1 MNSPPLEKEVS
12 EVLQKAL
19 DHASLNRIPRN
30 PRHRDVILALVCL
43 DMQRRYPYTEIE
55 FNDYLKRELSAFNAS
70 VDHVTCRRYAVDCGF
85 VKRDRGGNRYFLN
98 FPKIEA
104 TLGVDMTDAKPG
116 LISIALE
123 ASRRR
128 SNKHRKPAV
137 DPGR

>member
-1 MNSPPLEKEVS
+1 MNHPPSEKEVS

-19 DHASLNRIPRN
+19 HHASLTRIPRN
-30 PRHRDVILALVCL
+30 PRHRDLVLALVCL

-55 FNDYLKRELSAFNAS
+55 FNDYLKHELSAFNAN
-70 VDHVTCRRYAVDCGF
+70 VDHVTFRRYAVDCGF

-98 FPKIEA
+98 YPKVEA
-104 TLGVDMTDAKPG
+104 TLGSDMTEAKPG
-116 LISIALE
+116 LISAALA

-137 DPGR
+137 DSGR